1 MVSIPI
7 TFLAFGLIT
16 TLLFLSL
23 PEKNNITSLWH
34 VVQGSYVDEDVKCPD
49 LSGQYEIILL
59 DYNKSNPESVK
70 SLDEVVNKINS
81 SGIEIINVLDNLGVI
96 TIKSSD
102 EQLINNLKEEF
113 INDKQIKIE
122 QSICQ
127 RMFNP

>member
-34 VVQGSYVDEDVKCPD
+34 VVEGSYVDEDVKCPD
-49 LSGQYEIILL
+49 LSGQYEVILL

-70 SLDEVVNKINS
+70 LLDEVVNKINS

-113 INDKQIKIE
+113 INDKQITIE